1 MVSWRAASG
10 SVFVRDAGDYVN
22 ALCVQGM
29 VLTAASEVP
38 RQVRERLDALYVEAI
53 GRSAT
58 NAELTELLGFAG
70 G

>member
-1 MVSWRAASG
+1 MVSWRTASG
-10 SVFVRDAGDYVN
+10 SVFVQDAADFVSN
-22 ALCVQGM
+22 SCLQGLF
-29 VLTAASEVP
+29 LTDASEVP

-58 NAELTELLGFAG
+58 DTELTELLGFAG